1 MDKSI
6 DAKLKERTAE
16 LLQETIENGTLNFY
30 YDPNRC
36 GIDELVRIW
45 QGEESV
51 IKIEDALKFN

>member
-6 DAKLKERTAE
+6 DATLRERTAE
-16 LLQETIENGTLNFY
+16 LLHETVTDGTLNFY